1 MSKAPSGIKQIA
13 QRAGVHVSTVSRALN
28 PQTRTMVSQ
37 EVATRILRIADN
49 LSYTRN
55 PLAAGLRTRRS
66 FTVGV
71 IVPDLTNPLFP
82 PIVRAVEHTLGK
94 EGYVTVLADSDN
106 NRETE
111 GAILDSLQ
119 ARQVDGLILA
129 TAWLNDDIVARCQE
143 PKIPFVLVNRTVL
156 DT

>member
-1 MSKAPSGIKQIA
+1 MSKPPSGIKQIA

-49 LSYTRN
+49 LGYTRN
-55 PLAAGLRTRRS
+55 PLAAGLRTHRS

-82 PIVRAVEHTLGK
+82 PIVRAVERTLGK
-94 EGYVTVLADSDN
+94 EGYVTMLADSDN
-106 NRETE
+106 SRDTE
-111 GAILDSLQ
+111 SAIINSLG
-119 ARQVDGLILA
+119 ARQGDGLILA
-129 TAWLNDDIVARCQE
+129 TAWVQDDIVARCREQS
-143 PKIPFVLVNRTVL
+143 IP
-156 DT
+156 